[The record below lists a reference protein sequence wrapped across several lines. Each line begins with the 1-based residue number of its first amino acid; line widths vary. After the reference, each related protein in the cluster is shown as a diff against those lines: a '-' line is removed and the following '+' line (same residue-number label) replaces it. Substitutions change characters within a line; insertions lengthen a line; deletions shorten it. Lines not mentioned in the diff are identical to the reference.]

1 MPAENLMRMDFRL
14 SENWDEDFADMA
26 TLEETDLR
34 YYVAPGDVVLGLLGG
49 QQTAITKRGRII
61 ALLVEPSKSKRSRK
75 LDWKGRFGAPVT
87 DDEPRT
93 DVVGL
98 LLREREE
105 SL

>member
-1 MPAENLMRMDFRL
+1 LARESYLFHMSIKTVTVRE
-14 SENWDEDFADMA
+14 
-26 TLEETDLR
+26 LR
-34 YYVAPGDVVLGLLGG
+34 TSFPKVEAMLLGG
-49 QQTAITKRGRII
+49 EQIVITKRGRII

-75 LDWKGRFGAPVT
+75 LDWKRRFGAAVAG
-87 DDEPRT
+87 DEPRT

>member
-1 MPAENLMRMDFRL
+1 MVHMSIKTVTVR
-14 SENWDEDFADMA
+14 
-26 TLEETDLR
+26 DLR
-34 YYVAPGDVVLGLLGG
+34 TSFPKIEAMLLDG
-49 QQTAITKRGRII
+49 QQIAITKRGRII

-75 LDWKGRFGAPVT
+75 LDWKRRFGVPVT
-87 DDEPRT
+87 EDEPRT

>member
-1 MPAENLMRMDFRL
+1 MVHMSIKTVTVRELRTSFPKIE
-14 SENWDEDFADMA
+14 A
-26 TLEETDLR
+26 TLLD
-34 YYVAPGDVVLGLLGG
+34 G
-49 QQTAITKRGRII
+49 QQIAITKRGRII

-75 LDWKGRFGAPVT
+75 LDWKRRFGVPVT
-87 DDEPRT
+87 KYEPRT

>member
-1 MPAENLMRMDFRL
+1 MTVLVREPYLFHMSIKTVTVRE
-14 SENWDEDFADMA
+14 
-26 TLEETDLR
+26 LR
-34 YYVAPGDVVLGLLGG
+34 TSFPKIEAMLLGG
-49 QQTAITKRGRII
+49 QQIAITKRGRII

-75 LDWKGRFGAPVT
+75 LDWKRRFGAAVT

-105 SL
+105 SF